1 MLTECFMHEHTI
13 IQFILF
19 NLFTIHSRIPG
30 ANGCVYLLSS
40 ALYEVAYLFWHVY
53 CVVCTHQTIIR
64 IPLNWMFFSPDDRMV
79 RIIHINRFTGL
90 WLIRATSKR
99 IGDYLNECKIWHARQ
114 WTEFHSNIDW
124 LLSFALYLFMVS
136 TRAAEKMQSHWNSIN
151 SRLTLHHTSRDQLTL
166 AESSFFCCRAWIS
179 HEHFCVLC
187 MLLFAW
193 QQWWR
198 WRQPKRR
205 PAVMLATTFYYLKID
220 IRMNCKSLTKQK
232 IHLCECANE

>member
-1 MLTECFMHEHTI
+1 MLYAWAHHYSVHSF
-13 IQFILF
+13 QFIHDSQSNSRCKWVCLSPIQRVIWGGLF
-19 NLFTIHSRIPG
+19 ILARLLCSLHTSNNNQNSIKLNVFLSRR
-30 ANGCVYLLSS
+30 S
-40 ALYEVAYLFWHVY
+40 
-53 CVVCTHQTIIR
+53 
-64 IPLNWMFFSPDDRMV
+64 
-79 RIIHINRFTGL
+79 NRFTGL
-90 WLIRATSKR
+90 WLIRATSIR

-179 HEHFCVLC
+179 HEHFCVLF

-205 PAVMLATTFYYLKID
+205 PAVMLATRFYYLKID